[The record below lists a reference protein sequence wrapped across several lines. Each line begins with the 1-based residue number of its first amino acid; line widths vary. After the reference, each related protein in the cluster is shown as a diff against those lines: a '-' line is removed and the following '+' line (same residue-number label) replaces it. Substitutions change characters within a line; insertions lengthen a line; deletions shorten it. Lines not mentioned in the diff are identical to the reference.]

1 MFILTFV
8 FYFMQKIAM
17 KAELE
22 GGGGETTEDEQE
34 FNANLLIFYGAVLSG
49 KSWFVIFFINI
60 HHLVKEKES
69 SLIVLYKVYSGL

>member
-1 MFILTFV
+1 MLILAFV

-22 GGGGETTEDEQE
+22 GRGMPLKMSK
-34 FNANLLIFYGAVLSG
+34 NLLQIYLFFYGAVLSG

-60 HHLVKEKES
+60 HHLVKAII
-69 SLIVLYKVYSGL
+69 LLYKVYSGL

>member
-22 GGGGETTEDEQE
+22 GGGGRKPLKMSK
-34 FNANLLIFYGAVLSG
+34 NLMQIYP
-49 KSWFVIFFINI
+49 FFMVQYFQVNPG
-60 HHLVKEKES
+60 LLYS
-69 SLIVLYKVYSGL
+69 SLTFTTW

>member
-22 GGGGETTEDEQE
+22 GGGGGG
-34 FNANLLIFYGAVLSG
+34 N
-49 KSWFVIFFINI
+49 
-60 HHLVKEKES
+60 H
-69 SLIVLYKVYSGL
+69 